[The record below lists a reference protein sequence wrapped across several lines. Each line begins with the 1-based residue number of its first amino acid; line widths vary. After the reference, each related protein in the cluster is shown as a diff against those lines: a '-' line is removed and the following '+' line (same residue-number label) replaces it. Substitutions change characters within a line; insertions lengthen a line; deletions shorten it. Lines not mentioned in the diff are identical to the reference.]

1 MIQGVHHVAISTP
14 KPQALAQGLGF
25 GEPSSNAALTP
36 AILTQTPNLYL
47 VIAPPSDEA
56 AGPRR
61 TPQPQSR
68 GLAHLC
74 VQSPDAAALWESF
87 QANGFVTWTAPL
99 TGLGGPYRYAYGYT
113 EDGLMLEL
121 EETPLS
127 TMSDLSLWIAHVAF
141 VTDDLARLAGFY
153 AQLTDRPVTEG
164 LTISG
169 SRRAERITGL
179 AGVAMTPAWVQ
190 GLNVGL
196 EFWRFDV
203 PQSPAADAAG
213 MGWGY
218 EAICLQTDDLE
229 GDIARATALGAISVA
244 RPEPAF
250 GGVLARLRDPD
261 GNGLQ
266 LLQLPP
272 NHLLPNHRLD
282 VRRLPFADVLARH
295 ARAMEE
301 FS

>member
-1 MIQGVHHVAISTP
+1 MILGVHHVAISTP

-25 GEPSSNAALTP
+25 RELSPNASSTASLV
-36 AILTQTPNLYL
+36 TQAPNLYL
-47 VIAPPSDEA
+47 VIAPPSGEA
-56 AGPRR
+56 VGPRR
-61 TPQPQSR
+61 APRPQSR

-74 VQSPDAAALWESF
+74 VQSPGAAALWESF
-87 QANGFVTWTAPL
+87 QADGFVTWTAPL
-99 TGLGGPYRYAYGYT
+99 TGLGGHYRYAYGYT

-121 EETPLS
+121 EETPVS
-127 TMSDLSLWIAHVAF
+127 AMSDLSRWIAHVAF

-164 LTISG
+164 LTIAE

-196 EFWRFDV
+196 EFWRFDQ

-213 MGWGY
+213 RGWGY

-229 GDIARATALGAISVA
+229 GDLARATALGAKSVA
-244 RPEPAF
+244 GQEPAF
-250 GGVLARLRDPD
+250 GGALARLRDPD
-261 GNGLQ
+261 GNRLL

-272 NHLLPNHRLD
+272 DHLLD

-301 FS
+301 LS